1 MEALING
8 NTKVALCFCL
18 YKHASPYRAC
28 APALGFSLFF
38 PQIEVCWPDNR
49 RCTAGLIIQ
58 LSNGRCAPLCAI
70 CDKLLWLSSWTIN

>member
-18 YKHASPYRAC
+18 YEYASPYRAC

-38 PQIEVCWPDNR
+38 SHRLKFVGQTTED
-49 RCTAGLIIQ
+49 A
-58 LSNGRCAPLCAI
+58 
-70 CDKLLWLSSWTIN
+70 LLV

>member
-18 YKHASPYRAC
+18 YEYASPYRVR

-38 PQIEVCWPDNR
+38 FPQIEVCRPDNR

-58 LSNGRCAPLCAI
+58 LSNGHCAPLCAI
-70 CDKLLWLSSWTIN
+70 CDKPL